1 MYNNSSKNKRGGKL
15 YRSEKNP
22 FDMRAPFIFCVAE
35 AVIMILFCAFVF
47 NFVDP
52 DIAAISPALICIL
65 IGAFYLVS
73 AGAICI
79 FYIIKYRRLKAAEN
93 REKEYNTDIA
103 GMFRFT
109 IDFPYA
115 LADSNGDI
123 KVMNGAL
130 QNILGYSSAVSRIN
144 ISEICSVPFQQIMA
158 RAENRDEFI
167 TNDLFD
173 LPEENAAPV
182 TLRDVLGDG
191 KVYEISSYI
200 MRKRGVTYYLVT
212 FKDINDFD
220 KLKKKADFDEPV
232 VAYIM
237 LDNLQELAQ
246 YVRADY
252 RAASA
257 QIENILKDWVSD
269 MRGFIRE
276 YDRDKYVA
284 TFPKGELSAQIV
296 DGFSILKNI
305 MNHKIGDN
313 SFPVTVSMGIASFSG
328 SMSQKEKEAF
338 AALELA
344 IKRGGNQVAIKQSL
358 TEGCKYFGGTH
369 KTMENNTAVTSRV
382 SGEILEEHIT
392 TSSNIVIMGHANPD
406 FDSIGSCVGI
416 ARFAMEVIADRC
428 HGKDIP
434 VNIVVNKDCDAFK
447 ICEHQLAPLK
457 IYENIFIRKVAA
469 QDIITPDTLLIIC
482 DVNNPYIFE
491 APELVKTAQK
501 IALIDHHRLG
511 GELTYAPFLQ
521 YVEATK
527 SSTSEIV
534 SEIFMQSRFIDK
546 LHKEEAEILMSGIML
561 DTNNFTRNSGAQTF
575 ATSHYLYG
583 RGAHTEVVR
592 EFFNEHLEE
601 VLLTSSFEAKTE
613 IYRDSAAIACMVSE
627 RNSSED
633 RVIAAKVANN
643 LLSVIGVEA
652 SFAVMQVAD
661 DIVISARSKGK
672 VNVQLILERLFGGGH
687 FDMAGAQLRGT
698 SLEDACEQLKAA
710 IDDYY
715 LYDYVKQNEN

>member
-1 MYNNSSKNKRGGKL
+1 MNNKSNKNRAGGHN
-15 YRSEKNP
+15 RSEKNP

-35 AVIMILFCAFVF
+35 AIVMILFCAFVF
-47 NFVDP
+47 NFANTEV
-52 DIAAISPALICIL
+52 AVISPVVIALL
-65 IGAFYLVS
+65 VAAAYLLS
-73 AGAICI
+73 AGSVCL
-79 FYIIKYRRLKAAEN
+79 FYILKYRKLKAADN
-93 REKEYNTDIA
+93 REREYNTDISA
-103 GMFRFT
+103 MFRST

-115 LADSNGDI
+115 LVDLHGDI
-123 KVMNGAL
+123 KVMNGSL
-130 QNILGYSSAVSRIN
+130 QKILGYSSAVSRIN
-144 ISEICSVPFQQIMA
+144 ISDVCSVPFQQIMA
-158 RAENRDEFI
+158 RAENREEF
-167 TNDLFD
+167 NPGDVFD
-173 LPEENAAPV
+173 LPEEHAAPV
-182 TLRDVLGDG
+182 NLRDVLSDG
-191 KVYEISSYI
+191 KVYEIASYI
-200 MRKRGVTYYLVT
+200 MRKRGVTYYLIT

-220 KLKKKADFDEPV
+220 KLKKKTDFEEPV

-257 QIENILKDWVSD
+257 EIENILKDWVTG

-276 YDRDKYVA
+276 YDRDRYIA
-284 TFPKGELSAQIV
+284 TFPKGELASQIS
-296 DGFSILKNI
+296 DGFTILKNI
-305 MNHKIGDN
+305 MGLKIGDN
-313 SFPVTVSMGIASFSG
+313 SFPVTVSMGIASFEG
-328 SMSQKEKEAF
+328 SMQKKEKEAF

-344 IKRGGNQVAIKQSL
+344 IKRGGNQVAVRQSL
-358 TEGCKYFGGTH
+358 TDGCKYFGGTH
-369 KTMENNTAVTSRV
+369 KTMENSTAVTSRV
-382 SGEILEEHIT
+382 SGEILEEQIKN
-392 TSSNIVIMGHANPD
+392 SSNVLIMGHANPD
-406 FDSIGSCVGI
+406 FDSIGSCVGM
-416 ARFAMEVIADRC
+416 ARFAMEVAQAKG
-428 HGKDIP
+428 GKAIP
-434 VNIVVNKDCDAFK
+434 VNIVVDKDCESFK
-447 ICEHQLAPLK
+447 ICERQLSPMK
-457 IYENIFIRKVAA
+457 IYDEIFIRKVAA
-469 QDIITPDTLLIIC
+469 ADLVTPTTLLIIC

-491 APELVKTAQK
+491 FPELARTAQN

-511 GELTYAPFLQ
+511 SELSYAPFLQ
-521 YVEATK
+521 YVETTK

-534 SEIFMQSRFIDK
+534 SEIFMQSRFADT

-601 VLLTSSFEAKTE
+601 VLLTSNFEAKTE

-627 RNSSED
+627 RNSAED
-633 RVIAAKVANN
+633 RIIAAKVANN

-652 SFAVMQVAD
+652 SFAVMKIGD
-661 DIVISARSKGK
+661 DIGISARSKGR

-698 SLEDACEQLKAA
+698 SLEDAYEQLKAA

-715 LYDYVKQNEN
+715 LYDYVKTTEN